1 MTEIAPSHPL
11 VLEIFSLAWLQSM
24 TADTDDDFA
33 LASKIDHTIESLV
46 ASFKGTDAVTLMAFL
61 AGLLQKLDPKVG

>member
-1 MTEIAPSHPL
+1 
-11 VLEIFSLAWLQSM
+11 M